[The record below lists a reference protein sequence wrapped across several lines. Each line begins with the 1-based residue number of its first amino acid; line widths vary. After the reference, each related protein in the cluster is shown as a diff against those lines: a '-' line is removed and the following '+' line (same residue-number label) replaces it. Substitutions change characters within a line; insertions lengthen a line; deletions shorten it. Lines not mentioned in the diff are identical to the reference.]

1 MAIQSIGIGSSANDG
16 TGDPLRS
23 AFTKINA
30 NFVELYGVTGAGS
43 SNNVQMSG
51 NSILSTDTNGNITL
65 DPNGSGRVVL
75 ATATELRFTDHT
87 DNAIAFVD
95 SDGDVQFSTE
105 LTYDTT
111 TNIATIE
118 DIQIHAAT
126 ISSQNSNQNIVID
139 PTGTG
144 FVNVNS
150 NLTIGG
156 VLTVGSFTFTDNRIT
171 TSTTNEN
178 IAIDPAGTG
187 TLNLEIPTQSTVGSG
202 GSATAVPGQPT
213 GYLEIQIS
221 GTPYVIPYFAKS

>member
-105 LTYDTT
+105 LTYDAT

-156 VLTVGSFTFTDNRIT
+156 VLTVGAFTFTDNRIT

>member
-105 LTYDTT
+105 LTYDAT